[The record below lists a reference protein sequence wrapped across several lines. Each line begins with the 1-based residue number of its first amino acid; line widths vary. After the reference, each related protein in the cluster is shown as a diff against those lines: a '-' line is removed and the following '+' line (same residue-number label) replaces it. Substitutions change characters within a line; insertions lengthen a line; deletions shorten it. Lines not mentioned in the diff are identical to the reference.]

1 MLKSVTTGSGCL
13 SPATFFA
20 SLGDTLD
27 QSDEVI
33 VYGAVWGK
41 DQELI
46 NVGSFVQFQTPGEEE
61 CGMCNLV
68 QVY

>member
-1 MLKSVTTGSGCL
+1 MLKSLTTSGCL
-13 SPATFFA
+13 NPATFFA

-33 VYGAVWGK
+33 VYGAVMGK

-46 NVGSFVQFQTPGEEE
+46 NAGSWVQFQTPGEE
-61 CGMCNLV
+61 
-68 QVY
+68 VYR